1 MAARQH
7 EDYFIVAFENFACFV
22 VQLKSPPFTI
32 ACFYKTGIY
41 TVMYRRAITAE
52 NIGSETCFLWGPRQT
67 GKSTLLKTL
76 FPNARRYDLLLSS
89 EYERL
94 VRHPGL
100 IREALMADQAV
111 GVRSIGPI
119 IVDEIQKIPPLLDEV
134 HWMIENLDARFILCG
149 SSARKLKRGH
159 ANLLGGRAMRFEL
172 HPLTSVEVPDFSLSK
187 ALNSGLLPRHYD
199 SPHPLRL
206 MQSYVGDYLKEEVL
220 AEALTRNIPAFSRFL
235 EVAALA
241 NGELVN
247 YQNIAR
253 ECGVSGP
260 TVKEYYQILVD
271 TLIGRYLP
279 AFRKRA
285 KRRVIEAPKF
295 YFFDLAPVIHLTR
308 RSHVEPGSELFGRA
322 FEHFIW
328 MELVAHADYS
338 GLGYPLAY
346 WRTASQYEVDFVL
359 GDHEVAIEV
368 KTSTLVDDRHLK
380 GLRAFREEHAARKCI
395 VVSLDP
401 APRRTRDGIEILPW
415 RAFLDR
421 LWRGQLIGGP

>member
-1 MAARQH
+1 MYLRL
-7 EDYFIVAFENFACFV
+7 I
-22 VQLKSPPFTI
+22 
-32 ACFYKTGIY
+32 TGKNLG
-41 TVMYRRAITAE
+41 V
-52 NIGSETCFLWGPRQT
+52 GTCFLWGPRQT

-76 FPNARRYDLLLSS
+76 FQDALRYDLLLSS

-94 VRHPGL
+94 VRRPAL
-100 IREALMADQAV
+100 IRETLMARV
-111 GVRSIGPI
+111 GSGGNPPRPVI
-119 IVDEIQKIPPLLDEV
+119 IDEIQKVPALLDEI
-134 HWMIENLDARFILCG
+134 HWMIENLGAQFILCG

-172 HPLTSVEVPDFSLSK
+172 HPLTSVEVPDFSLTA
-187 ALNSGLLPRHYD
+187 ALNSGLLPKHYD
-199 SPHPLRL
+199 SPHPHRL
-206 MQSYVGDYLKEEVL
+206 MQSYVGDYLKEEIM

-235 EVAALA
+235 EVAALS
-241 NGELVN
+241 NGEIIN
-247 YQNIAR
+247 YSNIAS

-308 RSHVEPGSELFGRA
+308 RGHVEPGSELFGRA

-328 MELVAHADYS
+328 MEIVAHSDYS
-338 GLGYPLAY
+338 GQKYPVAY
-346 WRTASQYEVDFVL
+346 WRTASGFDVDFVL
-359 GDHEVAIEV
+359 GDTEVALEV
-368 KTSTLVDDRHLK
+368 KSSALVDERHLK
-380 GLRAFREEHAARKCI
+380 GLKAFKEEHKVRRSI

-401 APRRTRDGIEILPW
+401 EPRRTMDGIEILPW
-415 RAFLDR
+415 SDFLMQV
-421 LWRGQLIGGP
+421 WSGSVMGGPDFAGGAGV